1 MSNFRVEINTEF
13 KDNNRNF
20 IIIDRKIN
28 EFKKGINFK
37 IYKYHCN
44 KCGAEL
50 WIQENHL
57 LRGVGCGCCTNRR
70 AVKGINDIATTNPE
84 LIKYFVNIED
94 CYTHTKCSHKR
105 VLLKCPQ
112 CGYEKEMN
120 IFNLY
125 KNGFSCS
132 QCCDGIS
139 YPEKFMFN
147 LLKQLRIDFVYQF
160 GKTNSKWCNKYKY
173 DFYFKLNNEEYIIET
188 HGGQHYEEGFSRYG
202 GQTLEQIQT
211 NDKNK
216 KELAI
221 ENGIKPENYIVIDC
235 RYSELE
241 FIKNNILHSRLN
253 EIFDLNNIDWIKIGQ
268 DSEKSLVKEVC
279 DYWHLHNEINNEGLL
294 IKDLSYIFKINP
306 TTISRY
312 LKTGTKIDLCNF
324 YSGSSR
330 KVEIFK
336 DGISLGI
343 FKSCSELSRQSEKL
357 FNIKLDYRSILFV
370 ATGKGQN
377 YKGFTFRYV

>member
-1 MSNFRVEINTEF
+1 MNNFRVEINTEF

-20 IIIDRKIN
+20 TIIDRKIN

-37 IYKYHCN
+37 FYKYHCN

-70 AVKGINDIATTNPE
+70 AVKGINDISTTNPE

-112 CGYEKEMN
+112 CGYEKEM
-120 IFNLY
+120 IIHNLY

-147 LLKQLRIDFVYQF
+147 LLKQLRVDFIYQYS
-160 GKTNSKWCNKYKY
+160 KTNSKWCNKYRY
-173 DFYFKLNNEEYIIET
+173 DFNFNLNNEEYIIET
-188 HGGQHYEEGFSRYG
+188 HGEQHYEEGFSRYG
-202 GQTLEQIQT
+202 GQTLEQIQE

-216 KELAI
+216 YNLAI

-235 RYSELE
+235 RKSDLE
-241 FIKNNILHSRLN
+241 FIKNNIINSKLN
-253 EIFDLNNIDWIKIGQ
+253 EIFNLDNIDWNKIGQ
-268 DSEKSLVKEVC
+268 ESEK
-279 DYWHLHNEINNEGLL
+279 
-294 IKDLSYIFKINP
+294 
-306 TTISRY
+306 TR
-312 LKTGTKIDLCNF
+312 
-324 YSGSSR
+324 
-330 KVEIFK
+330 
-336 DGISLGI
+336 
-343 FKSCSELSRQSEKL
+343 
-357 FNIKLDYRSILFV
+357 
-370 ATGKGQN
+370 
-377 YKGFTFRYV
+377 